1 MEEPL
6 NQRVRNAMQRA
17 VDLYGSEAKLA
28 EAVGVSQP
36 AVSKAKL
43 TGKVSDRLAI
53 AVHRATGGRVP
64 GNELRPDLWLLP
76 EHVPLHVNQEAQAAQ

>member
-6 NQRVRNAMQRA
+6 NQRVRDAIQRA
-17 VDLYGSEAKLA
+17 VDIYGSEAKLA
-28 EAVGVSQP
+28 AAVGVSQP

-43 TGKVSDRLAI
+43 SGKISGPLAI
-53 AVHRATGGRVP
+53 AIHRATNGDVP

-76 EHVPLHVNQEAQAAQ
+76 EHVPVAQEAQAAG